1 LTQNINNYVAA
12 FHENAEA
19 HANALLAGLA
29 LKVFHRQGD
38 YRTNEWA
45 AQTIAQG
52 RVVYYNGGV
61 SDSKGF
67 SDSDNWGYNRNWN
80 SGPGGSSGGGGTS
93 SGTSSGTSRQ
103 RSTSEGWSQQRGF
116 QVEPEV
122 FTRLKSGGPENKKQV
137 EAILFKS
144 GASFQPTGRPFTGVT
159 FRQR

>member
-1 LTQNINNYVAA
+1 LEQRA
-12 FHENAEA
+12 
-19 HANALLAGLA
+19 
-29 LKVFHRQGD
+29 
-38 YRTNEWA
+38 
-45 AQTIAQG
+45 
-52 RVVYYNGGV
+52 
-61 SDSKGF
+61 
-67 SDSDNWGYNRNWN
+67 
-80 SGPGGSSGGGGTS
+80 GGSSGGGGTS

-144 GASFQPTGRPFTGVT
+144 GASFAPTGRPFTGVT